1 MSYRFHHRL
10 RVRWAEVDAQQ
21 VVFNGHY
28 LNYLDVA
35 VTEFWRHVGL
45 PYPGAWQDLGA
56 DIFVR
61 RNVLEYHAP
70 AVLDD
75 RLNVAVRIGRL
86 GNSSISLNWALSRD
100 GRLLVDGEVVYV
112 CVALADG
119 RPMRLPEAARQQLE
133 AHEAGRDAWQ
143 LTMGGWAALGD
154 AAASVRRSVFIDE
167 QGIDES
173 EEWDDDDLR
182 ATHVVLSNLW
192 GWPVATGRLIPG
204 DEPGAAR
211 IGRMAVLRCARGAG
225 LGRRVLLALMD
236 EARTQGRFDLSLHA
250 QCSAQPLYASA
261 GFQPEGEVF
270 DEVGIPHQK
279 MVLRLSAA

>member
-1 MSYRFHHRL
+1 M
-10 RVRWAEVDAQQ
+10 RWAEVDAQR

-75 RLNVAVRIGRL
+75 RLDVAVRIGRL
-86 GNSSISLNWALSRD
+86 GNSSITLNWALSRD
-100 GRLLVDGEVVYV
+100 GRALVDGEVVYV
-112 CVALADG
+112 CVDVHTN
-119 RPMRLPEAARQQLE
+119 RPMSLPEAARRQLL
-133 AHEAGRDAWQ
+133 AHDAGEDPWQ
-143 LTMGGWAALGD
+143 LRHGDWALLGS
-154 AAASVRRSVFIDE
+154 AAAVVRRSVFIDE

-173 EEWDDDDLR
+173 EEWDDDDAQ

-211 IGRMAVLRCARGAG
+211 IGRMAVLRCARGTG

-236 EARTQGRFDLSLHA
+236 EARAQGRLNLSLHA
-250 QCSAQPLYASA
+250 QCSAQPLYAA
-261 GFQPEGEVF
+261 VGFQPEGEVF

-279 MVLRLSAA
+279 MVLTLSAT